1 MEENTIFDK
10 IIDGEIECKKV
21 YEDNHTLAFH
31 DIDPKAPVHI
41 LVIPKKKI
49 VNVASSSEEDI
60 PILGHILN
68 AARVIAEQ
76 EGISESGY
84 RLVFNNHRDGG
95 QSVDYLHCHIL
106 GGRAMGW
113 PPG

>member
-1 MEENTIFDK
+1 MNTKTVFDK
-10 IIDGEIECKKV
+10 ILAGEIDCEKI
-21 YEDNHTLAFH
+21 YEDKHTLAFH
-31 DIDPKAPVHI
+31 DAYPKAPVHI

-49 VNVASSSEEDI
+49 INIAASLEKDI
-60 PILGHILN
+60 NLLGRILN
-68 AARVIAEQ
+68 TARIVAEQ
-76 EGISESGY
+76 EKIAKSGY
-84 RLVFNNHRDGG
+84 RLVFNNNQEGG